1 MANALQDLYDKRANV
16 WSQMEA
22 IKDRGFKD
30 AEDRKAWDV
39 AERELDTLTDSIEE
53 QESTAKAARR
63 FDNAQAQRQESEP
76 RNEADRAYS
85 RAFSSYVRNGVQD
98 MDADDRKALQAG
110 FDGSIKN
117 ALGVGSGAAGGYTVP
132 PEFRDKIIETQ
143 KYYGPMINEAEI
155 LYTDSGAPLTWATNN
170 DTGNMGALLAENS
183 QISQQDATFG
193 QGQLNAYVFTSKLV
207 LASLQLLQ
215 DRPDVVDTWLPK
227 KLGQRVGRIL
237 NNQWTVGA
245 GGGTAP
251 QGIVTGTSVAV
262 TGSGSFATTGGIS
275 YNNLVDTI
283 ESLDPAYGNSSQVT
297 GEGNGSGLSWMA
309 HQSARQALRKLTDSQ
324 GHPLWQ
330 PSLQAGMP
338 DTLLGYPFLINNDM
352 ATLATSSKSLGFGN
366 ISEAY
371 IIRIVRDLQVVRL
384 TERYADYLQVGFFA
398 FERADGTVQ
407 DPNAFKL
414 FQTTATA

>member
-39 AERELDTLTDSIEE
+39 AERELDVLTDSIEE
-53 QESTAKAARR
+53 QETTAKAARR
-63 FDNAQAQRQESEP
+63 FDNAQAQRQESAP

-85 RAFSSYVRNGVQD
+85 RAFASYVRNGVQD
-98 MDADDRKALQAG
+98 MDTDDRKALQAG

-117 ALGVGSGAAGGYTVP
+117 ALGIGSGAAGGYTVP

-155 LYTDSGAPLTWATNN
+155 IYTDSGAPMTWATND
-170 DTGNMGALLAENS
+170 DTSNMGALLAENS
-183 QISQQDATFG
+183 QISQQDATFA
-193 QGQLNAYVFTSKLV
+193 QGSLSAYVFTSKLV

-215 DRPDVVDTWLPK
+215 DRPDVVDAWLPK

-237 NNQWTVGA
+237 NNQWTIGA
-245 GGGTAP
+245 GGGSAP

-262 TGSGSFATTGGIS
+262 TGSGSFASTGGIS
-275 YNNLVDTI
+275 YNNLVDI
-283 ESLDPAYGNSSQVT
+283 VESLDPAYGNSSQTT
-297 GEGNGSGLSWMA
+297 GEGSAPGLNWMMN
-309 HQSARQALRKLTDSQ
+309 QSVRKAIRKLTDSQ
-324 GHPLWQ
+324 GHPLWE
-330 PSLQAGMP
+330 PSVKAGLA
-338 DTLLGYPFLINNDM
+338 DLLLGYPVLINNDM

-371 IIRIVRDLQVVRL
+371 VIRIVRDLQVVRL